1 MPLERT
7 DMDANIKRSIALFLA
22 LTAACAAA
30 EANKR
35 KMGKIEGGR
44 FELSQA
50 PAANYGADPSRTCRA
65 GLPELT
71 LQAVKD
77 AGVSAAMD
85 GRLCAAGESLLSLA
99 DGQAPLR
106 LRAFVAESFGIPA
119 PLLIADIMTFKTDD
133 EKLIAPALA
142 DAMKQYAT
150 RVPTPIFGIADERI
164 EDKTAV
170 RRPGSIPSQAT
181 HVVLV
186 VQDASLALN
195 PLPRKLALGASAPLS
210 GQVNGNF
217 QNLRL
222 TVSDAEGRM
231 VDTPKIQA
239 NQPFSVSLP
248 CGDKPGTLRVEL
260 RGEKDGNPAYLAQF
274 PVACGAELATSVAL
288 ETSGAAAGAGP
299 GAVAG
304 GPPEAS
310 MLAQINA
317 DRTAAGLKPVE
328 QDAALDAV
336 AKEQAEAAAQGTP
349 ATPEQLMASL
359 HKAGLD
365 SPVVLQNPA
374 VARGPAEAQEMFSAS
389 PINRGIYMNKN
400 ITHAGIGIVQA
411 KTKAGKDVV
420 YVSELFV
427 QKVGKIDASALRQQ
441 VRQAVAEKRAAAGA
455 APIGDD
461 KTLDDVAQEYAKQL
475 AAAGGKLE
483 RSKGDALLRPLYA
496 SFSKVDF
503 ISGQTPDPTTF
514 AADPSMLSKTKSLGI
529 GIAQGPSDVF
539 AVFIFGNRK

>member
-1 MPLERT
+1 
-7 DMDANIKRSIALFLA
+7 MDANIKRSIALFFA
-22 LTAACAAA
+22 LIAACAAA

-35 KMGKIEGGR
+35 KTGKLQGGR

-50 PAANYGADPSRTCRA
+50 GSVNYGADPSRTCRP

-71 LQAVKD
+71 LRAVKD
-77 AGVSAAMD
+77 AGVTAALD
-85 GRLCAAGESLLSLA
+85 GRLCAAGESLLALA
-99 DGQAPLR
+99 DGEMPSR
-106 LRAFVAESFGIPA
+106 LRPFVAESFGIPA
-119 PLLIADIMTFKTDD
+119 PLLVVDIMTFKTDD
-133 EKLIAPALA
+133 EKVIAPALA
-142 DAMKQYAT
+142 DAIKQYAT
-150 RVPTPIFGIADERI
+150 RVPTPIFGVADERL

-170 RRPGSIPSQAT
+170 RRAGSIPSQVT

-186 VQDASLALN
+186 VQDASLELN

-222 TVSDAEGRM
+222 SVSDAEGRM

-239 NQPFSVSLP
+239 NQPFSVPLP

-260 RGEKDGNPAYLAQF
+260 RGEKDGNPSYLAKL
-274 PVACGAELATSVAL
+274 PVACGAELATSVVL
-288 ETSGAAAGAGP
+288 ETSVAGAGP
-299 GAVAG
+299 GAAAG

-317 DRTAAGLKPVE
+317 DRTGAGLKPLE
-328 QDAALDAV
+328 QDPALEAV
-336 AKEQAEAAAQGTP
+336 AKEQAEAAATGTP
-349 ATPEQLMASL
+349 SSTEQLIASL

-374 VARGPAEAQEMFSAS
+374 MAHGPSEAQEMFSSS
-389 PINRGIYMNKN
+389 PVNRGIYMNKS
-400 ITHAGIGIVQA
+400 ITHAGIGVVQA
-411 KTKAGKDVV
+411 KDKAGKDVV

-427 QKVGKIDASALRQQ
+427 QKAGKIDASVVRQQ
-441 VRQAVAEKRAAAGA
+441 VRKAVAEKRATAGV

-461 KTLDDVAQEYAKQL
+461 KALDDVAQEYAKQL

-483 RSKGDALLRPLYA
+483 RSKGDVLLRPLYA
-496 SFSKVDF
+496 RFSKVDF
-503 ISGQTPDPTTF
+503 ISGQTPDPTAF
-514 AADPSMLSKTKSLGI
+514 AADPSMLSKTQFLGI
-529 GIAQGPSDVF
+529 GVAQGPSGVF